1 MTMTRS
7 EAEARIAESLVR
19 LEREFTGRAADDVVA
34 HICGDLLV
42 ARLRGGVAP
51 AERHLVESSDR
62 ARGRALVKNAHF
74 ELVDRAR
81 PLIEATIHGLLSRR
95 VVSLH
100 TDISTTTG
108 ERVLVASLESAPDF
122 APEDTHPED

>member
-7 EAEARIAESLVR
+7 EAEARIAESLAR
-19 LEREFTGRAADDVVA
+19 LEHEFTGRATDDVVA
-34 HICGDLLV
+34 HIIGDLLV

-108 ERVLVASLESAPDF
+108 ERILVASLESAPEF
-122 APEDTHPED
+122 EPEGTHPEA